1 MRRGSDSVAIWKFNP
16 KALYFI
22 VLLPHPFSDD
32 ILGEYQLNAT
42 ASNVKRTP
50 WMVCQSAE
58 RPDIRVYLYR
68 RRAIVEFDLGTC
80 HFDFLDDAIRYS
92 VSISLREATY
102 KTLASVL
109 APIPKRDE
117 VKLIPILVSDL
128 ESPKRESQG
137 WIGDGATSF
146 SFRMYDASEERQAL
160 VRVSRHLIIVA
171 GAGGRVLQEVVNLA
185 YEKMLYTPGTSISKD
200 AVFAF
205 LDGLAR
211 YTVPTENSVFLQREF
226 ARLGM
231 LLATVQVVVGV
242 WAVVAGGKSYAF
254 IFFSVPVLII
264 TAFCIYLLVR
274 RLRLVDWR

>member
-1 MRRGSDSVAIWKFNP
+1 MRLGSDTVAVWKFKP

-22 VLLPHPFSDD
+22 ALLPHPYSGD
-32 ILGEYQLNAT
+32 ILGEYQFNAKV
-42 ASNVKRTP
+42 SSVKHTP
-50 WMVCQSAE
+50 WIVCQSAE
-58 RPDIRVYLYR
+58 RPEIKVYLYR
-68 RRAIVEFDLGTC
+68 RRAIVEFDLSAC
-80 HFDFLDDAIRYS
+80 QFDFLDNAIRYS
-92 VSISLREATY
+92 VSSSLREATHT
-102 KTLASVL
+102 TLANVL
-109 APIPKRDE
+109 VPIPKKDE
-117 VKLIPILVSDL
+117 IKLIPILVSDFK
-128 ESPKRESQG
+128 SPWREGEG

-171 GAGGRVLQEVVNLA
+171 GAGGRVLQEVVNLV
-185 YEKMLYTPGTSISKD
+185 YEKMLYTSGTSISKD

-231 LLATVQVVVGV
+231 LLATVQIVVGV
-242 WAVVAGGKSYAF
+242 WAVVAGGKSYKF
-254 IFFSVPVLII
+254 ILLSVPVLMV